1 MRELANVNGTICAL
15 EEAVIPAEDRGCL
28 FGDGVYEVVRA
39 YRGRIWGLH
48 RHWRRFQRSLRE
60 IDLQPANLD
69 EIRGWIEETYHASQ
83 IPNATV
89 YFHLT
94 RGASPRNHSWNES
107 LKPSFFMSVRPF
119 ADRGIV
125 AGIKVQSVP
134 DLRWRRCDI
143 KSLNLLPNVL
153 AKQQARKLGAY
164 EALLVDTQGN
174 VTEGSSSASLAIL
187 DRTIVAPP
195 QTSAVLPSIT
205 REYVEEIAPELKLSF
220 QERWLSLAEFRAAG
234 EAFLAGTSD
243 EITGIT
249 HVDGQAVGTG
259 EVGPWTREILKAYR
273 QRIERG
279 KD

>member
-1 MRELANVNGTICAL
+1 M
-15 EEAVIPAEDRGCL
+15 
-28 FGDGVYEVVRA
+28 
-39 YRGRIWGLH
+39 
-48 RHWRRFQRSLRE
+48 RE
-60 IDLQPANLD
+60 IDLQPANL
-69 EIRGWIEETYHASQ
+69 EEMRSWIEETYRASR

-94 RGASPRNHSWNES
+94 RGASPRNHSWSEV
-107 LKPSFFMSVRPF
+107 LEPSFFMSVRPF
-119 ADRGIV
+119 TDRGIV
-125 AGIKVQSVP
+125 AGVKVQSVP

-164 EALLVDTQGN
+164 EALLVDTRGN
-174 VTEGSSSASLAIL
+174 VTEGSSSAALAIL
-187 DRTIVAPP
+187 ERTIIAPP
-195 QTSAVLPSIT
+195 QTSSILPSIT
-205 REYVEEIAPELKLSF
+205 REFVEEIAVGLKLSF
-220 QERWLSLAEFRAAG
+220 QERWLSLAEFRSAG

-259 EVGPWTREILKAYR
+259 GVGPWTREIQKAYR

>member
-15 EEAVIPAEDRGCL
+15 EDAVIPAEDRGCL

-39 YRGRIWGLH
+39 YQGRLWGLH

-60 IDLQPANLD
+60 IDLQPANLE
-69 EIRGWIEETYHASQ
+69 EIRGWIEQTYRASQ

-94 RGASPRNHSWNES
+94 RGASPRNHSWSEA
-107 LKPSFFMSVRPF
+107 LEPSFFMSVRPI
-119 ADRGIV
+119 ADRGIA
-125 AGIKVQSVP
+125 AGIRVQSVP

-174 VTEGSSSASLAIL
+174 VTEGSSSAALAIL

-195 QTSAVLPSIT
+195 QTAAILPSIT
-205 REYVEEIAPELKLSF
+205 REYVEEIALELKLIF
-220 QERWLSLAEFRAAG
+220 QERWLSLAQFRSAG

-259 EVGPWTREILKAYR
+259 EVGPWTREIRKVYR
-273 QRIERG
+273 QRIEQG

>member
-1 MRELANVNGTICAL
+1 MRPLANVNGTICAL
-15 EEAVIPAEDRGCL
+15 EEAAIPAEDRGCL

-39 YRGRIWGLH
+39 YRGRLWGLH

-60 IDLQPANLD
+60 IDLEPANLE
-69 EIRGWIEETYHASQ
+69 EIRGWIEDTHRASQ
-83 IPNATV
+83 IPNATL

-94 RGASPRNHSWNES
+94 RGAGPRSHSWSEA
-107 LKPSFFMSVRPF
+107 LEPSFFMSVRPF

-125 AGIKVQSVP
+125 AGVKVQSVP

-153 AKQQARKLGAY
+153 AKQQARKLGAH
-164 EALLVDTQGN
+164 EALLVDARGN
-174 VTEGSSSASLAIL
+174 VTEGSSSAALAIL

-195 QTSAVLPSIT
+195 RTSAILPSIT
-205 REYVEEIAPELKLSF
+205 REYVEEIAVELKLSF
-220 QERWLSLAEFRAAG
+220 QERWLSLAEFRAAS

-249 HVDGQAVGTG
+249 HVDGQAVGNG
-259 EVGPWTREILKAYR
+259 EAGPWTREIRKVYR

-279 KD
+279 ED

>member
-1 MRELANVNGTICAL
+1 L
-15 EEAVIPAEDRGCL
+15 
-28 FGDGVYEVVRA
+28 
-39 YRGRIWGLH
+39 
-48 RHWRRFQRSLRE
+48 
-60 IDLQPANLD
+60 
-69 EIRGWIEETYHASQ
+69 
-83 IPNATV
+83 
-89 YFHLT
+89 
-94 RGASPRNHSWNES
+94 
-107 LKPSFFMSVRPF
+107 SVRPF
-119 ADRGIV
+119 AARGIV
-125 AGIKVQSVP
+125 EGVKVQSVP

-164 EALLVDTQGN
+164 EALLVNPQGH

-195 QTSAVLPSIT
+195 QTPAILPSIT

-220 QERWLSLAEFRAAG
+220 QERWLSLAEFRSAG

-273 QRIERG
+273 QRIEQG
-279 KD
+279 ND

>member
-1 MRELANVNGTICAL
+1 MRELANVNGTVCAL
-15 EEAVIPAEDRGCL
+15 EDAVIPAEDRGCL

-39 YRGRIWGLH
+39 YRGRLWGLH

-60 IDLQPANLD
+60 IDLQPDNL
-69 EIRGWIEETYHASQ
+69 EEMRGWIEGTYRASR

-94 RGASPRNHSWNES
+94 RGASPRNHSWSEA
-107 LKPSFFMSVRPF
+107 LEPSFFMSVRAF
-119 ADRGIV
+119 ADRGIA
-125 AGIKVQSVP
+125 AGVKVQSVP

-153 AKQQARKLGAY
+153 AKQQARKLGAH
-164 EALLVDTQGN
+164 EALLVDTKGH
-174 VTEGSSSASLAIL
+174 VTEGSSSAALAIL

-195 QTSAVLPSIT
+195 QTSGILPSIT
-205 REYVEEIAPELKLSF
+205 REYVEEIAPELKLFF
-220 QERWLSLAEFRAAG
+220 QERSLSLAEFRAAG

-249 HVDGQAVGTG
+249 HLDGQPVGTG
-259 EVGPWTREILKAYR
+259 EVGPWTREIQKVYR

-279 KD
+279 ED

>member
-1 MRELANVNGTICAL
+1 MRELANVNGAVCAL
-15 EEAVIPAEDRGCL
+15 EDAVIPAEDRGCL

-39 YRGRIWGLH
+39 YQGRLWGFH
-48 RHWRRFQRSLRE
+48 RHWKRFQRSLRE
-60 IDLQPANLD
+60 IDLQPANLE
-69 EIRGWIEETYHASQ
+69 EIRGWIEETYRSSQ

-94 RGASPRNHSWNES
+94 RGASPRSHAWSDP

-119 ADRGIV
+119 ADRAIV
-125 AGIKVQSVP
+125 AGVKVQSVP

-164 EALLVDTQGN
+164 EALLVDNQGN
-174 VTEGSSSASLAIL
+174 VTEGSSSAALAIL

-195 QTSAVLPSIT
+195 QAPSILPSIT
-205 REYVEEIAPELKLSF
+205 REYVEEIAVALELAF
-220 QERWLSLAEFRAAG
+220 QQRWLSLAEFRSSG

-243 EITGIT
+243 EVTGIT
-249 HVDGQAVGTG
+249 HVDGQAVGSG
-259 EVGPWTREILKAYR
+259 EVGPWTREIQKSYR
-273 QRIERG
+273 ERIEQRR
-279 KD
+279 D

>member
-1 MRELANVNGTICAL
+1 MRELANVNGAICAL
-15 EEAVIPAEDRGCL
+15 EDAVIPAEDRGSL

-39 YRGRIWGLH
+39 YQGRLWGMH

-60 IDLQPANLD
+60 IALQPANLE
-69 EIRGWIEETYHASQ
+69 EIRGWIEETYRASQ
-83 IPNATV
+83 IPNATL

-94 RGASPRNHSWNES
+94 RGAGPRSHSWSEA
-107 LKPSFFMSVRPF
+107 LEPSFFMSVRPF
-119 ADRGIV
+119 ADREMV
-125 AGIKVQSVP
+125 AGVKVQSVP

-153 AKQQARKLGAY
+153 AKQQARKLGAH
-164 EALLVDTQGN
+164 EALLVDARGN
-174 VTEGSSSASLAIL
+174 VTEGSSSAALAIL
-187 DRTIVAPP
+187 DRAIVAPP
-195 QTSAVLPSIT
+195 RTSAILPSIT
-205 REYVEEIAPELKLSF
+205 REYVEEIAIELKLSF
-220 QERWLSLAEFRAAG
+220 QERWLSLAEFRSAS

-249 HVDGQAVGTG
+249 HVDGQAVATG
-259 EVGPWTREILKAYR
+259 EAGPWTREIRKVYR

>member
-1 MRELANVNGTICAL
+1 MRELANVNGTVCAL

-39 YRGRIWGLH
+39 YRGRLWGFH
-48 RHWRRFQRSLRE
+48 RHWKRFRRSLKE
-60 IDLQPANLD
+60 IDLQPDNLE
-69 EIRGWIEETYHASQ
+69 EIRGWIEDTCRSSQ

-94 RGASPRNHSWNES
+94 RGNSPRNHAWSDA

-119 ADRGIV
+119 VDREIV
-125 AGIKVQSVP
+125 EGVKVQSVP

-153 AKQQARKLGAY
+153 AKQQARKRGAH
-164 EALLVDTQGN
+164 EALLVDTRGK
-174 VTEGSSSASLAIL
+174 VTEGSSSAALAIL

-195 QTSAVLPSIT
+195 QGPSILPSIT
-205 REYVEEIAPELKLSF
+205 REFVEEIAIGLKLSF
-220 QERWLSLAEFRAAG
+220 REQRLSLDEFRSAG

-249 HVDGQAVGTG
+249 QVDGQAVGTG

-273 QRIERG
+273 QRIERRE
-279 KD
+279 D